1 VRLVGRR
8 DELRAIDLAL
18 QQIMRISQGRRAA
31 QLRSSRAGL
40 DLSRPGVAILA
51 ALNAHGPLRTTRLAE
66 RADTEAAVVS
76 RELRVL
82 SAQGYVATGSDP
94 TDHRARV
101 VSLTDAGRAAFG
113 RYRTAIDAIIAETFS
128 GWTTAELQALRAS
141 LARVADDFAR
151 PRATPPPA

>member
-1 VRLVGRR
+1 VGRR
-8 DELRAIDLAL
+8 DELRAIDIAL
-18 QQIMRISQGRRAA
+18 QRIMRISQGRRAA

-51 ALNAHGPLRTTRLAE
+51 ALNAHGPLRTTPLAE
-66 RADTEAAVVS
+66 RADTEPAVVS

-101 VSLTDAGRAAFG
+101 VSLTADGRAAFG
-113 RYRTAIDAIIAETFS
+113 RYRSAIDAIIAETFA
-128 GWTTAELQALRAS
+128 GWTTAELQALRTS

-151 PRATPPPA
+151 PRANPPT

>member
-1 VRLVGRR
+1 MGRR

-66 RADTEAAVVS
+66 RADTEPAVVS

-82 SAQGYVATGSDP
+82 TAQGYVATSSDP
-94 TDHRARV
+94 ADHRARV
-101 VSLTDAGRAAFG
+101 VSLTDTGRDAFG

-128 GWTTAELQALRAS
+128 GWTTSELETLRAS
-141 LARVADDFAR
+141 LVRVADDFAR
-151 PRATPPPA
+151 PRAGPPPA